1 MKDHVDM
8 IIDQWN
14 SAEPDADV
22 SAMKVFT
29 RIFRLN
35 RHMTQPLAAI
45 FKKYSLYDG
54 EFDLLATLHRN
65 NKPEGMTPNEL
76 RGSVVLSSGAMT
88 NRLDSLERA
97 GMIARSAN
105 PSDRRSTY
113 VSLTDKGENIVK
125 EALGGYLEYL
135 DGLLG
140 VLSEEERGAGADI
153 LRKLLM
159 QMEGECYE

>member
-1 MKDHVDM
+1 
-8 IIDQWN
+8 
-14 SAEPDADV
+14 
-22 SAMKVFT
+22 
-29 RIFRLN
+29 
-35 RHMTQPLAAI
+35 MTQPLAAI
-45 FKKYSLYDG
+45 FKKYNLYDG

-65 NKPEGMTPNEL
+65 KKPEGMTPNEL
-76 RGSVVLSSGAMT
+76 RESVVLSSGAMT